1 MLPVNMGRPLFW
13 DEPIEA
19 RERARFIHVL
29 NGWIRK
35 VFPNLAVIARRP
47 GRRSVE
53 TQLRQRS
60 CFSAEAWND
69 YGPVPRVVAVLEI
82 IQWELALPNHNF
94 LPDDPLVLLMNSSYG
109 IDDTFAFQELESR
122 YAVKYNDEDFQR
134 MKSEEWTLGQFVKD
148 LLERGKDSHN

>member
-1 MLPVNMGRPLFW
+1 MDRPLFW

-19 RERARFIHVL
+19 QERGRLVHVL

-35 VFPNLAVIARRP
+35 LFPNLIIIARRP

-53 TQLRQRS
+53 TQLRQRTH
-60 CFSAEAWND
+60 FSAEAWNE
-69 YGPVPRVVAVLEI
+69 YGPLPQVVAVLEL

-94 LPDDPLVLLMNSSYG
+94 LPDDPLMLLMNSSYG
-109 IDDTFAFQELESR
+109 IDDTFVFQELETQ

-134 MKSEEWTLGQFVKD
+134 IKNEEWTLGHFITD
-148 LLERGKDSHN
+148 LLERGRDSHG

>member
-1 MLPVNMGRPLFW
+1 MDRPLFL

-19 RERARFIHVL
+19 QEHARLVHVF

-35 VFPNLAVIARRP
+35 LFPDLAIIARRP

-60 CFSAEAWND
+60 HFLAEAWNG
-69 YGPVPRVVAVLEI
+69 YGPLPQVIAVLEL

-94 LPDDPLVLLMNSSYG
+94 LPDDPLALLMNSSYG
-109 IDDTFAFQELESR
+109 IDDTFVFQELETR
-122 YAVKYNDEDFQR
+122 YAIKYNDEDFQR
-134 MKSEEWTLGQFVKD
+134 MKNEEWTLGHFVTD
-148 LLERGKDSHN
+148 LLERGRDSHG